1 MKTQKYK
8 KVASTLSTNNRS
20 VRMRDAAVL
29 NDTTLGVATI
39 SIREEV
45 EECPDQIFTPNDIT
59 VTKELLRDKSYFF
72 GNEDI
77 KITNNALILPFQDSE
92 FFNYNYYKDG
102 RWSGNLI
109 NYGGISLSVWF
120 LPNGTKIDD
129 VQYVGPSDD
138 CRYPKYPK
146 DPKII
151 PENVIMFSTTA
162 VRIRINQERAGFI
175 DVPIENIGNYT
186 GKNGIRLFVTVIQM
200 YSNPTTPIGS
210 FYID

>member
-45 EECPDQIFTPNDIT
+45 EKCPDQIFTPNDIT
-59 VTKELLRDKSYFF
+59 VTKELLRGKSYFF

-77 KITNNALILPFQDSE
+77 KITNNALILPFQDSD

-102 RWSGNLI
+102 QWSGSLI

-129 VQYVGPSDD
+129 VRFRYVSLSDD
-138 CRYPKYPK
+138 CKYSK
-146 DPKII
+146 EKKIS

-162 VRIRINQERAGFI
+162 VRKNQERAGFI

-200 YSNPTTPIGS
+200 YSNPIGS